1 MKDRGLELFGS
12 RLRTLILIYLAM
24 LEETYAGEMAVLI
37 GVSRVT
43 VYRAL
48 KDLEAE
54 GFVAGTLAGRERWVR
69 LNPRNG
75 VFKSLSYLLVQLGE
89 NRPEIMAQL
98 SKIRRRPRRRGKPIG
113 AESSS

>member
-24 LEETYAGEMAVLI
+24 LEETYAGELALLI

-48 KDLEAE
+48 QDLEAE
-54 GFVAGTLAGRERWVR
+54 GFVASTLAGRERWVR
-69 LNPRNG
+69 LNPRDG
-75 VFKSLSYLLVQLGE
+75 VFKPLSDLLVRLGE

-98 SKIRRRPRRRGKPIG
+98 SKIRRRPRRRSKPIG
-113 AESSS
+113 G

>member
-1 MKDRGLELFGS
+1 MIKGVKDRGLELFGS

-98 SKIRRRPRRRGKPIG
+98 SKIRRRPRRRGKPI
-113 AESSS
+113 